1 MTNYKNS
8 TPRTLGRHA
17 PGYEWGVFRQP
28 MNNVVPS
35 SRAEQRI
42 TDPFPPSGRP
52 LTCDDA
58 TSANDLLRASA
69 QVAGS

>member
-1 MTNYKNS
+1 MNHKNHGPHS
-8 TPRTLGRHA
+8 LGRHA
-17 PGYEWGVFRQP
+17 PGCERGSFCQP

-42 TDPFPPSGRP
+42 SDPFPPSGRP

>member
-1 MTNYKNS
+1 MT
-8 TPRTLGRHA
+8 PAGRHA

-35 SRAEQRI
+35 SGEAGRRRTEQRI

-58 TSANDLLRASA
+58 RSANGLLRASA